1 MIVNLSI
8 NSVFKFVM
16 FFFDLLLDYFELT
29 FNLIDAVMQSLIQ
42 ILRQL
47 VLQFDENLAYS
58 A

>member
-29 FNLIDAVMQSLIQ
+29 FNLIDAMMQSLIQ